1 MKSFV
6 IYENFLKIELLLRI
20 PEIIERRMILHFDLW
35 I

>member
-6 IYENFLKIELLLRI
+6 IYENSLRI
-20 PEIIERRMILHFDLW
+20 EPSLRILEMIERRMTLHFDLW